1 MEIGDPCAACRIC
14 RSGIGHGCHR
24 RPTTDP
30 AVAPLA
36 TRAHAH
42 KLDRQRL
49 RRSPAATAE
58 RHVTGVLIVVGALA
72 ALMLLAYRG
81 WSILVLTPFL
91 ALAAVILIGEGQIL
105 ASYTQIF
112 MRAAGDFV
120 VNLFPVFL
128 LGALFGKVMA
138 ASGAA
143 EALAARISALLGP
156 ERAILAVVLCCAVMT
171 YGGIS
176 LFVVTFAVFPIAATL
191 FRKAGINKRLIPSA
205 IVLGAFTFTM
215 TTLPGT
221 PAVQNAIPMPVF
233 GTTAFALPGL
243 SLIASVV
250 ILGTGL
256 WLLAWRQRAY
266 GPGYGPYEDKS
277 AATAGDPPSWT
288 VGATAL
294 GLVLAGNLLFTF
306 VILPA
311 MDFSYLAEPEWG
323 ATSFEAV
330 RGLWAIIASMTIATF
345 ALIAMTF
352 SRINGRISSLFQ
364 EGAGEALVPMFTVA
378 SLVGFGAVIARQY
391 AFGTIN
397 DAIVALGGD
406 STLLSAALSTAL
418 LAAVTASSSGGLAA
432 AMSALGPTFYEAAVA
447 DGVSLELMHRV
458 VAMTSG
464 VAHFMPHNGAFI
476 SLVGVCGLTLK
487 ETYRDA
493 FLFGLV
499 TPLVGLVVVIV
510 LGTTIGPF

>member
-1 MEIGDPCAACRIC
+1 MA
-14 RSGIGHGCHR
+14 
-24 RPTTDP
+24 
-30 AVAPLA
+30 
-36 TRAHAH
+36 
-42 KLDRQRL
+42 
-49 RRSPAATAE
+49 
-58 RHVTGVLIVVGALA
+58 GVLIVVGALG

-143 EALAARISALLGP
+143 EALARRISERLGP

-176 LFVVTFAVFPIAATL
+176 LFVVAFAVYPIAATL
-191 FRKAGINKRLIPSA
+191 FREAGINKRLIPSA

-243 SLIASVV
+243 SLIAAAA
-250 ILGTGL
+250 ILGVGL
-256 WLLAWRQRAY
+256 ALLAWRQRVY
-266 GPGYGPYEDKS
+266 GPGYGPYED
-277 AATAGDPPSWT
+277 AGAGASGDLPSWT
-288 VGATAL
+288 VGAAAL

-306 VILPA
+306 VILPR
-311 MDFSYLAEPEWG
+311 MDFAYLAEPEWG
-323 ATSFEAV
+323 ATSFQAV
-330 RGLWAIIASMTIATF
+330 RGLWSIIAAMTIATF
-345 ALIAMTF
+345 ALIVMTF
-352 SRINGRISSLFQ
+352 PRINGRISALFQ
-364 EGAGEALVPMFTVA
+364 EGAGEALTPMFTVA
-378 SLVGFGAVIARQY
+378 SLVGFGAVIARQD
-391 AFGTIN
+391 AFATIN

-418 LAAVTASSSGGLAA
+418 LSAVTASSSGGLAA
-432 AMSALGPTFYEAAVA
+432 AMSALGPTFREAAVA
-447 DGVSLELMHRV
+447 DGVPLDLMHRV
-458 VAMTSG
+458 VSMTSG

-476 SLVGVCGLTLK
+476 SLVAVCGLTLK
-487 ETYRDA
+487 ETYKDA
-493 FLFGLV
+493 FLFGFLS
-499 TPLVGLVVVIV
+499 PLVGLILV
-510 LGTTIGPF
+510 LALGMTLGAF